1 MWKALAFSREW
12 KPFLAA
18 GALVG
23 VVGVGVFGLVHAVI
37 IVPIWSKLLGGIPF
51 GVGAGL
57 VMGWAFWELGSGGR
71 WRATA
76 GGGFAFGLLMW
87 VTLIP
92 MTAFGAVVRATGIH
106 GMDNVWETV
115 VECLLA
121 FGTGVLS
128 GASLADAGVRRS
140 RRGVQ
145 VLASPWRW
153 AVQSRSRTAPVR
165 CGSSRRSQV
174 CTLCAVSSWYLSCR
188 RSPGRCGRRPNR
200 RCSRRRRRECQRRG

>member
-1 MWKALAFSREW
+1 MWKALACSREW

-57 VMGWAFWELGSGGR
+57 VMGWAFWELRSGGR

-106 GMDNVWETV
+106 GTDNVWETV

-128 GASLADAGVRRS
+128 GCLIGRRWRAALAAGCAGLGLALAMGGPIPVTNSARALWLFAAFAGVYALC
-140 RRGVQ
+140 GL
-145 VLASPWRW
+145 VL
-153 AVQSRSRTAPVR
+153 V
-165 CGSSRRSQV
+165 
-174 CTLCAVSSWYLSCR
+174 LIVSAIAGPL
-188 RSPGRCGRRPNR
+188 RSPA
-200 RCSRRRRRECQRRG
+200 

>member
-1 MWKALAFSREW
+1 MWKALACSREW

-57 VMGWAFWELGSGGR
+57 VMGWAFWELRSGGR

-106 GMDNVWETV
+106 GTDSSVTEPRSMMW
-115 VECLLA
+115 LFAA
-121 FGTGVLS
+121 F
-128 GASLADAGVRRS
+128 AGVYALC
-140 RRGVQ
+140 GL
-145 VLASPWRW
+145 VL
-153 AVQSRSRTAPVR
+153 V
-165 CGSSRRSQV
+165 
-174 CTLCAVSSWYLSCR
+174 LIVSAIAGPL
-188 RSPGRCGRRPNR
+188 RSPA
-200 RCSRRRRRECQRRG
+200 

>member
-1 MWKALAFSREW
+1 MWKALACSREW

-57 VMGWAFWELGSGGR
+57 VMGWAFWELRSGGR

-106 GMDNVWETV
+106 GGPTTYGRPSWSA
-115 VECLLA
+115 CWRSC
-121 FGTGVLS
+121 TGVLS
-128 GASLADAGVRRS
+128 GCLIGRRWRAALAAGCAVLGLALAMGGPIPVTNSARALWLFAAFAGVYALC
-140 RRGVQ
+140 GL
-145 VLASPWRW
+145 VLA
-153 AVQSRSRTAPVR
+153 
-165 CGSSRRSQV
+165 
-174 CTLCAVSSWYLSCR
+174 LIVSAIAGPL
-188 RSPGRCGRRPNR
+188 RSPA
-200 RCSRRRRRECQRRG
+200 